1 MSCGMTTGGFKG
13 ARVAAFEGRKAR
25 WMEEAISQSGGVP
38 VIIPVMREAAAA
50 QDQALAAFQE
60 LSQGQ
65 IQVIIFMTETGTRLF
80 LQQIL
85 TQHEPDEIVFVL
97 QKSLVVSRGIKP
109 AQALRQQGITVD
121 EIVPEP
127 STWNEILEV
136 LDESR
141 RGVDIAGKTILLQE
155 SGMPHPVLLK
165 ALNERGARVKTLSL
179 YQWELPEN
187 LEPVHAAIREIIAEN
202 IPVCFFTNST
212 QARHLFK
219 AAEISGQSRDLQ
231 RALRKIL
238 VASLGPSTSAA
249 LREEGIEPDFQAS
262 HPKLE
267 SLIAETAKDLE
278 SLLEQKWQ
286 GAEARI
292 SAPVEMP
299 AGNRKDITAQS
310 IFLCACR
317 GEKTPYTPVWLMRQA
332 GRYMKEYRALRD
344 KVSFMEMCKNPEL
357 AAEVTITALE
367 KIRADA
373 AIIFSDILVVL
384 EPMGLGLEFVKGDGP
399 VIHHQIRSGQDIDL
413 LREIEPEESLGFV
426 FDALRLTRANLRPEI
441 PLIGFCGAPFTLAS
455 YIIEGGSSKSFAK
468 TKTFM
473 YTDPGAWHALM
484 EKLSRGLILY
494 LRGQIAAGADALQM
508 FDSWIGCL
516 SPADYREFVLPHS
529 KKILE
534 AVKGQVPLIHFGTGT
549 GPFLRD
555 FAGAGSEVVGFDF
568 RVDLE
573 AAWNEIGTRYRVQGN
588 LDPVVL
594 LGSREFLRQRTTE
607 ILRQAG
613 QRPGHIFN
621 LGHGILPN
629 TSVDQV
635 IALID
640 MVREISG
647 R

>member
-25 WMEEAISQSGGVP
+25 WMEEAIAQYGGVP
-38 VIIPVMREAAAA
+38 VIIPVMREAAFAP
-50 QDQALAAFQE
+50 DQALAAFQE
-60 LSQGQ
+60 LSRGQ

-85 TQHEPDEIVFVL
+85 SQHEPDEMIPVF
-97 QKSLVVSRGIKP
+97 QKTLVVSRGIKP

-121 EIVPEP
+121 EVVPEP
-127 STWNEILEV
+127 ATWNEILEV

-141 RGVDIAGKTILLQE
+141 RGVELSGKTVLLLE
-155 SGMPHPVLLK
+155 SGTPHPVLTQ
-165 ALNERGARVKTLSL
+165 ALSGRGASVKTLSL

-187 LEPVHAAIREIIAEN
+187 LQPLNGFIQDIIAEN

-219 AAEISGQSRDLQ
+219 AAELSGKNQELRL
-231 RALRKIL
+231 ALKKTLL
-238 VASLGPSTSAA
+238 VSLGPSTSAA

-262 HPKLE
+262 HPTLE
-267 SLIAETAKDLE
+267 SLIMETAKDLDG
-278 SLLEQKWQ
+278 LLERKWREPGQ
-286 GAEARI
+286 VTVVKTEI
-292 SAPVEMP
+292 P
-299 AGNRKDITAQS
+299 GNRKDITAQS
-310 IFLCACR
+310 VFLRACR

-367 KIRADA
+367 RIRADA

-399 VIHHQIRSGQDIDL
+399 VIHQQIQTRKDIDA
-413 LREIEPEESLGFV
+413 LREIEPADSLRFV
-426 FDALRLTRANLRPEI
+426 YDALRLTRARLRPEI

-455 YIIEGGSSKSFAK
+455 YIIEGGSSKNFAK

-473 YTDPGAWHALM
+473 YTDSGAWHALM

-494 LRGQIAAGADALQM
+494 LRGQIEAGADALQM

-516 SPADYREFVLPHS
+516 NPADYREFVLPYS
-529 KKILE
+529 KKIIE
-534 AVKGQVPLIHFGTGT
+534 AVKGQVPMIHFGTGT

-555 FAGAGSEVVGFDF
+555 FASAGSEVVGFDF
-568 RVDLE
+568 RVDLG
-573 AAWNEIGTRYRVQGN
+573 AAWNEIGAHYRVQGN
-588 LDPVVL
+588 LDPVTL
-594 LGSREFLRQRTTE
+594 LGSREFLRQRTAD

-613 QRPGHIFN
+613 GRPGHIFN

-640 MVREISG
+640 MVREMS
-647 R
+647 RA